1 VQGFIDPCRNDETL
15 RPLSPGVWMARTP
28 RVGNFKLLPT
38 GLLKLGLV
46 LAGVGAVLRH
56 IAGGNNAFSL
66 SVTCISVL
74 ILTFSH

>member
-1 VQGFIDPCRNDETL
+1 
-15 RPLSPGVWMARTP
+15 MARTP